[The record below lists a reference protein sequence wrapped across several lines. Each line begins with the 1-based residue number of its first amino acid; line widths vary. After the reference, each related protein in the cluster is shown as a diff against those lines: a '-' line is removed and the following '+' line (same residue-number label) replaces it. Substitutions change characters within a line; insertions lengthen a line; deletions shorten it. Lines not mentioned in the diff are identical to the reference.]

1 MSIREALLITVM
13 HFEPRLESDLYD
25 PDPLPWNDFDIL
37 EEILETVG
45 KYHVPLPGLSDTEF
59 MLAFFLN
66 NMFEFIWQISY

>member
-13 HFEPRLESDLYD
+13 LFEPRLEADPYN

-37 EEILETVG
+37 EEEILETVG

-66 NMFEFIWQISY
+66 NMFEFI